1 MADPNIFFSDRNEK
15 QLDNFV
21 ASQFP
26 DAQGKQRER
35 IKKTVSHYMNI
46 VYEHHP
52 EYSMQR
58 LNQEVVKI
66 SMHDFN
72 RFLDDQRK
80 EFEKAL
86 TEDTSERFN
95 RLQNERKKDKSYTP
109 PEIPDFRINIQEDA
123 PPAAEIFERMKKD
136 REFELT
142 ASESYLAKEDEQNKF
157 IQTNFLQRQEMD
169 RENRK
174 IPIFTQPQTQPQLQ
188 LPSYEFPEA
197 NPTIARPVAAA
208 IPSQPVRPQ
217 DFIIKQ
223 DDILT
228 YKENEYNLFIYSA
241 DRNWTRD
248 TGAKENRYNFTVNFD
263 PGSGNQSGFSI
274 NPATQIRF
282 KNISRIEMVKAIL
295 PTEGLD
301 TLYKSTIDTNVN
313 TLSFPY
319 VIVRIPELE
328 NNNYGTDN
336 NLDRSFGVLQ
346 YDAVWNADSNSSRKS
361 AGYTCLIPKFMKCQ
375 KVYHPTPLATLQKL
389 TIQVQRPDGTSLS
402 TVPDAFSLSGIYGS
416 GNVGGTEVYKD
427 GSFGYIWLQTSNWF
441 SSYSIAESERV
452 VFSNLGFSNYS
463 SPASQELVNFI
474 QRPEGHLVVG
484 SGITDGAGHGMSP
497 STNQLGYMNTFII
510 ASRFG
515 DPATGSTTPEYFG
528 GSYSNT
534 STMFSTIGSVGLTG
548 GKVLNLNHQA
558 QYVFRVIT
566 RDLDSSARIRPD
578 NL

>member
-1 MADPNIFFSDRNEK
+1 MQAADPNVFFSERNEK
-15 QLDNFV
+15 QLENFV
-21 ASQFP
+21 VSQFP
-26 DAQGKQRER
+26 DVQRKQVER
-35 IKKTVSHYMNI
+35 ISKTVTHYMNE
-46 VYEHHP
+46 VYDRHP
-52 EYSMQR
+52 EMSIQR

-66 SMHDFN
+66 TMIDFN
-72 RFLDDQRK
+72 RYLVDQRK
-80 EFEKAL
+80 AFEETL

-95 RLQNERKKDKSYTP
+95 RMQTERKVENTKALP
-109 PEIPDFRINIQEDA
+109 NPPDFRINIQEDA

-142 ASESYLAKEDEQNKF
+142 AADSFLENDGQKNQFIES
-157 IQTNFLQRQEMD
+157 NFLQRQERD

-174 IPIFTQPQTQPQLQ
+174 VPIFATAPITQAPPL
-188 LPSYEFPEA
+188 FPEA
-197 NPTIARPVAAA
+197 NPTLSLPALAQQQ
-208 IPSQPVRPQ
+208 SVRPQ

-223 DDILT
+223 DDVLS

-241 DRNWTRD
+241 DRNWTRE

-263 PGSGNQSGFSI
+263 PAGGNGGNGFTI
-274 NPATQIRF
+274 NPAAQIRF

-301 TLYKSTIDTNVN
+301 PLYKSTVDTNVN

-319 VIVRIPELE
+319 VILRVPELE

-346 YDAVWNADSNSSRKS
+346 YDAVWNTDSNSARKS

-375 KVYHPTPLATLQKL
+375 KVYHPTPLATLNKL
-389 TIQVQRPDGTSLS
+389 TIQVQRPDGTALS
-402 TVPDAFSLSGIYGS
+402 ATPDAFSLSAIYGS
-416 GNVGGTEVYKD
+416 GNVAGSEVYKD
-427 GSFGYIWLQTSNWF
+427 DNFGYIWLQTSNWF
-441 SSYSIAESERV
+441 SSYSMAESERV
-452 VFSNLGFSNYS
+452 VFSNIGFASNYS
-463 SPASQELVNFI
+463 SAAGSDLVNFI
-474 QRPEGHLVVG
+474 QRPEGHLIVG
-484 SGITDGAGHGMSP
+484 TGITGATGAGLSP
-497 STNQLGYMNTFII
+497 STNSLGYMNTFII
-510 ASRFG
+510 ASRFQ
-515 DPATGSTTPEYFG
+515 DPTTGSTDPDYFG

-534 STMFSTIGSVGLTG
+534 STMFSTIAGVGLSA